1 MGQTDPHIFISMG
14 RACWRKWDRIKSV
27 FCFLLHISLSASE
40 SQAGQ
45 SQGAVVAGAAFG
57 IPFSQAQDQQKPP
70 MVVSS
75 VHRGLPHPSHWDS
88 GAGQPCARGHMHRR
102 ARWLPNCFHPEMP
115 VRPFRGRQGPPRN
128 IPQAA
133 GYQLDHW
140 EQSLYCPM
148 STHTQKKAIL
158 PSVENRI
165 MIILLFPNKEILEQV
180 WV

>member
-1 MGQTDPHIFISMG
+1 MKIRSQCLKWIEQIHISSFLWG
-14 RACWRKWDRIKSV
+14 GHAGENGTGLNL

-88 GAGQPCARGHMHRR
+88 GAGQLCARGHMHRR

-148 STHTQKKAIL
+148 STHTKKR
-158 PSVENRI
+158 PSF
-165 MIILLFPNKEILEQV
+165 LLWKTE
-180 WV
+180 